1 MEPEAE
7 DLLPLAKRQSARE
20 SAASIVAQFRN
31 RNRGHRSSTAL
42 ATSVSDH
49 RILGSYRIP
58 GNVGASWTAWTL
70 ELFVVSNPA
79 GIVTHAF

>member
-1 MEPEAE
+1 MDPEE
-7 DLLPLAKRQSARE
+7 EILRPLAKRASARQ

-58 GNVGASWTAWTL
+58 GKVGASWTAWTL
-70 ELFVVSNPA
+70 ELFVVSHMKGCA
-79 GIVTHAF
+79 AVR

>member
-7 DLLPLAKRQSARE
+7 DLRPLAKRQSARE